1 MMRIVAI
8 VVALA
13 AAGVV
18 GWLGVEAGRNF
29 AERRQASQVRSTLP
43 SVELVDADG
52 VPAGISAAP
61 GRSTVLLFF
70 TTTCEYC
77 RAELAEMKR
86 QAAAFDGTNVVL
98 ISPENRETVR
108 AFREMSGLDLFP
120 QFRMLCD
127 TIPTL
132 GSRFRIRRVP
142 TVLVYGPGGQLTGE
156 FEGFTQ
162 IRRILHAAEA
172 QQ

>member
-1 MMRIVAI
+1 MRIVAI

-13 AAGVV
+13 ATGVV
-18 GWLGVEAGRNF
+18 GWLGVKANRNF
-29 AERRQASQVRSTLP
+29 AERRQATQVRATLP
-43 SVELVDADG
+43 SVELVDVNG
-52 VPAGISAAP
+52 MPAGISAAP

-86 QAAAFDGTNVVL
+86 EAASFDGSNVVL
-98 ISPENRETVR
+98 VSPENRETVR
-108 AFREMSGLDLFP
+108 AFREKSGLDLFP

-132 GSRFRIRRVP
+132 GARFRIRRVP
-142 TVLVYGPGGQLTGE
+142 TVLVYGSAGRLTAE

-162 IRRILHAAEA
+162 IERILHAAEA
-172 QQ
+172 LQ